1 MAVPARLQLV
11 VAAVLALFT
20 LSTLALPLDENS
32 SNNRTAPL
40 PPSQDPFYGI
50 PQNIE
55 YFSPG
60 AIIRHRTPTAPI
72 LFTARPYSVE
82 SAHQI
87 LYRTADRFGTPTA
100 TVLTVLVP
108 PNPDF
113 SKVVS
118 YQIAEDAAYVNCA
131 PSYVYQKG
139 TEAAITNG
147 TTTTQLEGL
156 FIEAALEQ
164 GWIVIIPDHEGPEAS
179 FLVSKAGAQA
189 TLDGIRAALQSMHLT
204 CIEPDAAVALWGY
217 SGGSVV
223 SEWATEMQPT
233 YAPEVKIVGA
243 ALGGLVPS
251 IANSAAVDNGSL
263 AAGLIPAAFKGMAT
277 QYPEVAEELD
287 RLIKPDFKAKFDKA
301 DALCLG
307 SLNKEFALTDFRTY
321 FDTPDIFAN
330 KYISGAFRDNDLGQM
345 GTPQVPL
352 FIYKAVQDEVSPV
365 ADSDQYYDDQCAK
378 GVSIEYVRSA
388 IGNHETELLAGSLR
402 AAAWLRDRLEGKPQS
417 GCNKTTYP
425 TTLLDASQ
433 VKFLPA
439 DLVATILAFLKIFTS
454 PRTPGSQ

>member
-20 LSTLALPLDENS
+20 LSTLALPLDENTG
-32 SNNRTAPL
+32 SNTPL
-40 PPSQDPFYGI
+40 PPSQDPFYSI
-50 PQNIE
+50 PHNVE
-55 YFSPG
+55 YFAPG

-72 LFTARPYSVE
+72 LFTARPYSVKTT
-82 SAHQI
+82 HQI
-87 LYRTADRFGTPTA
+87 LYRTADRFGAPTA

-118 YQIAEDAAYVNCA
+118 YQVAEDAAYVNCA

-139 TEAAITNG
+139 TEAAIANG

-179 FLVSKAGAQA
+179 FIVNKAGAHA
-189 TLDGIRAALQSMHLT
+189 TLDGIRAALRSTQLT
-204 CIEPDAAVALWGY
+204 CIQPDAAVALWGY

-223 SEWATEMQPT
+223 SEWATEMQPS

-251 IANSAAVDNGSL
+251 IANSAAMDNGSL
-263 AAGLIPAAFKGMAT
+263 AAGLVPAAFKGMAT

-287 RLIKPDFKAKFDKA
+287 RLIKPEFRAKFDKA

-330 KYISGAFRDNDLGQM
+330 KYISRAFHDNDLGRT

-352 FIYKAVQDEVSPV
+352 FIYKAVPDEISPV
-365 ADSDQYYDDQCAK
+365 ADSDQYYDDQCSK

-388 IGNHETELLAGSLR
+388 TGNHETELLAGSLR
-402 AAAWLRDRLEGKPQS
+402 AAAWLRDRLEGNPQS
-417 GCNKTTYP
+417 GCTKTTYP

-433 VKFLPA
+433 VPFLPA
-439 DLVATILAFLKIFTS
+439 DLVATIVAFLKIFTS
-454 PRTPGSQ
+454 PGTTGSQ